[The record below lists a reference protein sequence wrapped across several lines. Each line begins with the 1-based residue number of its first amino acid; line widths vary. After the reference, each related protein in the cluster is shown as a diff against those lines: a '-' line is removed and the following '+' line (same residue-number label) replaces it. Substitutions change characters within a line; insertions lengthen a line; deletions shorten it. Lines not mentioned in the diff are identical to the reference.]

1 MTPSELYHFLDEH
14 QISYEKFDHPAVYTV
29 EESKRLSP
37 AISGGKT
44 KNLFVRDK
52 KGKHHILLTVE
63 QDKRVDLKK
72 VSEFIGYGR
81 LSFCS
86 SDRLLKYLG
95 VEPGSVSLLGV
106 LHDMDCEV
114 EVLIDEDLW
123 KEQYLLC
130 HPLVNTSTLRLGREE
145 LVKLFQLSGHPFRL
159 LQIPE
164 LED

>member
-14 QISYEKFDHPAVYTV
+14 QISYEKFDHSPVYTV
-29 EESKRLSP
+29 EESKKLSP
-37 AISGGKT
+37 AMSGGKT

-52 KGKHHILLTVE
+52 KGKHHILLTLE

-72 VSEFIGYGR
+72 ISEFIGYGR

-86 SDRLLKYLG
+86 PERLLKYLG
-95 VEPGSVSLLGV
+95 VEPGSVSLLGI
-106 LHDMDCEV
+106 LNDQAGEV
-114 EVLIDEDLW
+114 EILIDEDLW

-159 LQIPE
+159 LPIPE
-164 LED
+164 LEE

>member
-14 QISYEKFDHPAVYTV
+14 QISYEKFDHSPVYTV
-29 EESKRLSP
+29 EESKKLSP
-37 AISGGKT
+37 AMSGGKT

-86 SDRLLKYLG
+86 PERLHKYLG
-95 VEPGSVSLLGV
+95 VEPGSVSLLGI
-106 LHDMDCEV
+106 LNNQAGEV
-114 EVLIDEDLW
+114 EILIDEDLW
-123 KEQYLLC
+123 KEQYLFC

-159 LQIPE
+159 LPIPE
-164 LED
+164 LEE

>member
-1 MTPSELYHFLDEH
+1 MTPSELYHFLDEY
-14 QISYEKFDHPAVYTV
+14 QISYKKFDHSPVYTV
-29 EESKRLSP
+29 EESKKLSP
-37 AISGGKT
+37 AMSGGKT

-86 SDRLLKYLG
+86 PERLLKYLG
-95 VEPGSVSLLGV
+95 VEPGSVSLLGI
-106 LHDMDCEV
+106 LNDQAGEV
-114 EVLIDEDLW
+114 EILIDEDLW

-159 LQIPE
+159 LPIPE
-164 LED
+164 LEE

>member
-14 QISYEKFDHPAVYTV
+14 QISYEKFDHSPVYTV
-29 EESKRLSP
+29 EESKKLSP
-37 AISGGKT
+37 AMSGGKT

-86 SDRLLKYLG
+86 PERLLKYLG
-95 VEPGSVSLLGV
+95 VEPGSVSLLGI
-106 LHDMDCEV
+106 LNDQAGEV
-114 EVLIDEDLW
+114 EILIDEDLW

-130 HPLVNTSTLRLGREE
+130 HPLVNTSTLRLGREG

-159 LQIPE
+159 LPIPE
-164 LED
+164 LEE

>member
-1 MTPSELYHFLDEH
+1 M
-14 QISYEKFDHPAVYTV
+14 
-29 EESKRLSP
+29 
-37 AISGGKT
+37 
-44 KNLFVRDK
+44 
-52 KGKHHILLTVE
+52 TVE

-86 SDRLLKYLG
+86 PERLLKYLG
-95 VEPGSVSLLGV
+95 VEPGSVSLLGI
-106 LHDMDCEV
+106 LNDQAGEV
-114 EVLIDEDLW
+114 EILIDEDLW

-159 LQIPE
+159 LPIPE
-164 LED
+164 LEE

>member
-14 QISYEKFDHPAVYTV
+14 QISYEKFDHSPVYTV
-29 EESKRLSP
+29 EESKKLSP
-37 AISGGKT
+37 TMSGGKT

-72 VSEFIGYGR
+72 VSELIGYGR

-86 SDRLLKYLG
+86 PERLLKFLG
-95 VEPGSVSLLGV
+95 VEPGSVSLLGI
-106 LHDMDCEV
+106 LNDQAGEV
-114 EVLIDEDLW
+114 EILIDEDLW

-159 LQIPE
+159 LPIPE
-164 LED
+164 LEE

>member
-14 QISYEKFDHPAVYTV
+14 QISYEKFDHSPVYTV
-29 EESKRLSP
+29 EESKKLSP
-37 AISGGKT
+37 AMSGGKT

-52 KGKHHILLTVE
+52 KGRHHILLTVE
-63 QDKRVDLKK
+63 QDKRVDFKK

-86 SDRLLKYLG
+86 PERLLMYLG
-95 VEPGSVSLLGV
+95 VEPGSVSLLGI
-106 LHDMDCEV
+106 LNDQAGEV
-114 EVLIDEDLW
+114 EILIDEDLW

-159 LQIPE
+159 LPIPE
-164 LED
+164 LEE

>member
-29 EESKRLSP
+29 EESKKLSP

-81 LSFCS
+81 LSFCFFRS
-86 SDRLLKYLG
+86 LIEVFGRRAGICLFVGGAPRYGLRSR
-95 VEPGSVSLLGV
+95 GS
-106 LHDMDCEV
+106 
-114 EVLIDEDLW
+114 
-123 KEQYLLC
+123 
-130 HPLVNTSTLRLGREE
+130 N
-145 LVKLFQLSGHPFRL
+145 
-159 LQIPE
+159 
-164 LED
+164 

>member
-1 MTPSELYHFLDEH
+1 MTPSELYHFLDEY
-14 QISYEKFDHPAVYTV
+14 QISYKKFDHSPVYTV
-29 EESKRLSP
+29 EESKKLSP
-37 AISGGKT
+37 AMSGGKT

-86 SDRLLKYLG
+86 PERLLKYLG
-95 VEPGSVSLLGV
+95 VEPGSVSLLGI
-106 LHDMDCEV
+106 LNDQAGEV
-114 EVLIDEDLW
+114 EILIDEDLW
-123 KEQYLLC
+123 KKQYLLC

-159 LQIPE
+159 LPIPE
-164 LED
+164 LEE

>member
-14 QISYEKFDHPAVYTV
+14 QISYEKFDHSPVYTV
-29 EESKRLSP
+29 EESKKLSP
-37 AISGGKT
+37 AMSGGKT

-72 VSEFIGYGR
+72 VSKFIGYGR

-86 SDRLLKYLG
+86 PERLIKYLG
-95 VEPGSVSLLGV
+95 VEPGSVSLLGI
-106 LHDMDCEV
+106 LNDQAGEV
-114 EVLIDEDLW
+114 EILIDEDLW

-159 LQIPE
+159 LPIPE
-164 LED
+164 LEE

>member
-1 MTPSELYHFLDEH
+1 MNPSELYHFLDEH
-14 QISYEKFDHPAVYTV
+14 QISYEKFDHSPVYTV
-29 EESKRLSP
+29 EESKKLSP
-37 AISGGKT
+37 AMSGGKT

-52 KGKHHILLTVE
+52 KGKHHILLTLE

-72 VSEFIGYGR
+72 ISEFIGYGR

-86 SDRLLKYLG
+86 PERLLKYLG
-95 VEPGSVSLLGV
+95 VEPGSVSLLGI
-106 LHDMDCEV
+106 LNDQAGEV
-114 EVLIDEDLW
+114 EILIDEDLW

-159 LQIPE
+159 LPIPE
-164 LED
+164 LEE

>member
-14 QISYEKFDHPAVYTV
+14 QISYEKFDHSPVYTV
-29 EESKRLSP
+29 EESKKLSP

-86 SDRLLKYLG
+86 PERLLMYLG
-95 VEPGSVSLLGV
+95 VEPGSVSLLGI
-106 LHDMDCEV
+106 LNDQAGEV
-114 EVLIDEDLW
+114 EILIDEDLW

-145 LVKLFQLSGHPFRL
+145 LVRLFQLSGHPFRL
-159 LQIPE
+159 LPIPE
-164 LED
+164 LEE

>member
-1 MTPSELYHFLDEH
+1 MTPSEIYHFLDEH
-14 QISYEKFDHPAVYTV
+14 QISYEKFDHSPVYTV
-29 EESKRLSP
+29 EESKKLSP
-37 AISGGKT
+37 AMSGGKT

-86 SDRLLKYLG
+86 PERLLKYLG
-95 VEPGSVSLLGV
+95 VEPGSVSLLGI
-106 LHDMDCEV
+106 LNDQAGEV
-114 EVLIDEDLW
+114 EILIDEDLW

-145 LVKLFQLSGHPFRL
+145 LVRLFQLSGHPFRL
-159 LQIPE
+159 LPIPE
-164 LED
+164 LEE

>member
-1 MTPSELYHFLDEH
+1 MTPSELYHFLDEY
-14 QISYEKFDHPAVYTV
+14 QISYKKFDHSPVYTV
-29 EESKRLSP
+29 EESKKLSP
-37 AISGGKT
+37 AMSGGKT

-86 SDRLLKYLG
+86 PERLLKYLG
-95 VEPGSVSLLGV
+95 VEPGSVSLLGI
-106 LHDMDCEV
+106 LNDQAGEV
-114 EVLIDEDLW
+114 EILIDEDLW
-123 KEQYLLC
+123 KDQYLLC

-159 LQIPE
+159 LPIPE
-164 LED
+164 LEE

>member
-1 MTPSELYHFLDEH
+1 MTPSELYHFLDEY
-14 QISYEKFDHPAVYTV
+14 QISYEKFDHSPVYTV
-29 EESKRLSP
+29 EESKKLSP
-37 AISGGKT
+37 AMSGGKT

-86 SDRLLKYLG
+86 PERLLKYLG
-95 VEPGSVSLLGV
+95 VEPGSVSLLGI
-106 LHDMDCEV
+106 LNDQAGEV
-114 EVLIDEDLW
+114 EILIDEDLW

-130 HPLVNTSTLRLGREE
+130 HPLVNTSTLSLGREE

-159 LQIPE
+159 LPIPE
-164 LED
+164 LEE

>member
-1 MTPSELYHFLDEH
+1 MTPSELYHFLDEY
-14 QISYEKFDHPAVYTV
+14 QISYEKFDHSPVYTV
-29 EESKRLSP
+29 EESKKLSP
-37 AISGGKT
+37 AMSGGKT

-86 SDRLLKYLG
+86 PERLLKYLG
-95 VEPGSVSLLGV
+95 VEPGSVSLLGI
-106 LHDMDCEV
+106 LNDQAGEV
-114 EVLIDEDLW
+114 EILIDVDLW

-159 LQIPE
+159 LPIPE
-164 LED
+164 LEE

>member
-14 QISYEKFDHPAVYTV
+14 QISYEKFDHSPVYTV
-29 EESKRLSP
+29 EESKKLSP

-86 SDRLLKYLG
+86 PERLLKYLG
-95 VEPGSVSLLGV
+95 VEPGSVSLLGI
-106 LHDMDCEV
+106 LNDQAGEV
-114 EVLIDEDLW
+114 EILIDEDLW
-123 KEQYLLC
+123 KERYLLC

-159 LQIPE
+159 LPIPE
-164 LED
+164 LEE

>member
-14 QISYEKFDHPAVYTV
+14 QISYEKFDHSPVYTV
-29 EESKRLSP
+29 EESKKLCP
-37 AISGGKT
+37 TMSGGKT

-86 SDRLLKYLG
+86 PERLLKYLG
-95 VEPGSVSLLGV
+95 VEPGSVSLLGI
-106 LHDMDCEV
+106 LNDQAGEV
-114 EVLIDEDLW
+114 EILIDEDLW

-159 LQIPE
+159 LPIPE
-164 LED
+164 LEE

>member
-1 MTPSELYHFLDEH
+1 MNPSELYHFLDEH
-14 QISYEKFDHPAVYTV
+14 QISYEKFDHSPVYTV
-29 EESKRLSP
+29 EESKKLSP
-37 AISGGKT
+37 AMSGGKT

-72 VSEFIGYGR
+72 ISEFIGYGR

-86 SDRLLKYLG
+86 PERLLKYLG
-95 VEPGSVSLLGV
+95 VEPGSVSLLGI
-106 LHDMDCEV
+106 LNDQAGEV
-114 EVLIDEDLW
+114 EILIDEDLW

-130 HPLVNTSTLRLGREE
+130 HPLVNTSTLSLGREE

-159 LQIPE
+159 LPIPE
-164 LED
+164 LEE